1 MVHEP
6 FWVNISE
13 AFPEMF
19 MEDSR
24 LEELVVKYLENLKVG
39 DRQSC

>member
-1 MVHEP
+1 M
-6 FWVNISE
+6 NISE
-13 AFPEMF
+13 AFQEMF

-24 LEELVVKYLENLKVG
+24 LEELVVKYPENLRVG